1 MSDSIMPYNA
11 FATDVENLFLLAKDL
26 VFVLGETD
34 KNGKLLDYYPPMR
47 PMKAYDL
54 EGLIPLLCVSWPPS
68 AGNSQEDGRQR
79 IKSQAFDR
87 LYDASEKG
95 S

>member
-1 MSDSIMPYNA
+1 MRPSDQQHYEQIFRSVISTFKNQRMSDSIMSYNA

-54 EGLIPLLCVSWPPS
+54 EGLIPLL
-68 AGNSQEDGRQR
+68 
-79 IKSQAFDR
+79 
-87 LYDASEKG
+87 
-95 S
+95 